1 MTMSDKRRQTLIKRG
16 FCAVAAACL
25 FALIQGCATQPTRTQ
40 SSTDY
45 ASSESGSADSGL
57 AESGSADQMSSEHGP
72 GAKGAPGH
80 HKINPYF
87 HTVTSTT
94 EGSVTIEGNTIH
106 YHAVA
111 GLLIVHPKGWNDAAG
126 KESSDNSGGDGDDPP
141 MGSPHEHH
149 AQKTTPEASMFY
161 VAYFKDG
168 ESPGDRPVTFLY
180 NGGPG
185 SSTVWLHMGA
195 FGPRR
200 VVTADHTHT
209 PPAPYQLVNND
220 YSLLDA
226 SDLVF
231 VDAPGTGF
239 SRVTPG
245 AEKAFYGADQD
256 VHAFSE
262 FIMQFLSKYGRWNS
276 PKYLFGESYGTPRS
290 ANLINVLETEDDTD
304 FNGVI
309 LLSQILNYDGSPDI
323 VRVNPGVDLAY
334 ELALPTYAATAWYH
348 HKLPGASRSL
358 DSLLTE
364 VEQFA
369 MGDYATALRAGSTLS
384 SDQRDAIAAKLHDYT
399 GLPVSY
405 IKKANLRIDGGQF
418 EHSLQGDA
426 DLTTGRLD
434 SRFSGPSLDPLSERA
449 EYDPQAASIASA
461 YVAAFNSYVRK
472 DLHYGMKMSYKPEI
486 PLYRAWNFQHQP
498 PGSDTPLPQ
507 ALNVMPDLA
516 NAMKYDPGLKVM
528 LNGGYFDLATPFY
541 QGMYEMA
548 HLPMPKKLQANISYH
563 YYESGHMVYAHAP
576 SLKELHDNVA
586 AFIAST
592 EHQQSNQQQDDQQ

>member
-1 MTMSDKRRQTLIKRG
+1 MSDKTRTALLTKGIS
-16 FCAVAAACL
+16 ATAAACV
-25 FALIQGCATQPTRTQ
+25 FALVQGCAMQPTQTQ
-40 SSTDY
+40 ASTGYVSSD
-45 ASSESGSADSGL
+45 SGSGDSGA
-57 AESGSADQMSSEHGP
+57 AEQTPTERSRWARAQGH
-72 GAKGAPGH
+72 KG
-80 HKINPYF
+80 NPYF
-87 HTVTSTT
+87 RTATSTS
-94 EGSVTIEGNTIH
+94 EGSVTVEGNTIH

-111 GLLIVHPKGWNDAAG
+111 GLLIVHPKGWNDAAD
-126 KESSDNSGGDGDDPP
+126 KGGSNDSP
-141 MGSPHEHH
+141 MGHRHGHH
-149 AQKTTPEASMFY
+149 ARKQSPEASMFY

-168 ESPGDRPVTFLY
+168 ESPGDRPLTFLY

-239 SRVTPG
+239 SRVKPG
-245 AEKAFYGADQD
+245 AEKGFYGADQD

-290 ANLINVLETEDDTD
+290 ANLINVLETQDATD

-309 LLSQILNYDGSPDI
+309 LLSQILNFDDSVDGVTD
-323 VRVNPGVDLAY
+323 NPGLDLPY

-348 HKLPGASRSL
+348 HKLPDASPSL
-358 DSLLTE
+358 DSLLGE

-369 MGDYATALRAGSTLS
+369 MGDYAAALRAGSSLS
-384 SDQRDAIAAKLHDYT
+384 SEQRDAIAAKLHDYT

-405 IKKANLRIDGGQF
+405 IVKANLRIDGGEF
-418 EHSLQGDA
+418 EHSLQSDS

-434 SRFSGPSLDPLSERA
+434 SRFSGPSLDPLSQRA
-449 EYDPQAASIASA
+449 DYDPQSAAIASA
-461 YVAAFNSYVRK
+461 YVSAFNTYVRR
-472 DLHYGMKMSYKPEI
+472 DLHYGMGMRYEPEVDI
-486 PLYRAWNFQHQP
+486 FEKWDFQHEP

-516 NAMKYDPGLKVM
+516 NAMKYDPDLKVM

-541 QGMYEMA
+541 EGMYEMA
-548 HLPMPKKLQANISYH
+548 QLPMPRKLQANIEYH
-563 YYESGHMVYAHAP
+563 YYQSGHMVYAHVPA
-576 SLKELHDNVA
+576 LKELHDNVA
-586 AFIAST
+586 AFIANT
-592 EHQQSNQQQDDQQ
+592 EHQ

>member
-1 MTMSDKRRQTLIKRG
+1 MSDKMRKLSLGKGIS
-16 FCAVAAACL
+16 AVAAAGL
-25 FALIQGCATQPTRTQ
+25 FTLVQGCATQPSQPRAV
-40 SSTDY
+40 TDY
-45 ASSESGSADSGL
+45 AASDSASEAPSGGAAAAGPMPSDREASARSG
-57 AESGSADQMSSEHGP
+57 HG
-72 GAKGAPGH
+72 H
-80 HKINPYF
+80 REVSPYF
-87 HTVTSTT
+87 RTATSTT
-94 EGSVTIEGNTIH
+94 EGSVTIEGNSIH
-106 YHAVA
+106 YRAVA
-111 GLLIVHPKGWNDAAG
+111 GLLIVHPKGWNDA
-126 KESSDNSGGDGDDPP
+126 SDKSGDDDPA
-141 MGSPHEHH
+141 GGPHQAHEP
-149 AQKTTPEASMFY
+149 KKSPEASMFY
-161 VAYFKDG
+161 VAYFRDG
-168 ESPGDRPVTFLY
+168 ENPGDRPITFLY

-200 VVTADHTHT
+200 VITADHTHT

-239 SRVTPG
+239 SRVKPG
-245 AEKAFYGADQD
+245 AEKDFYGADQD

-290 ANLINVLETEDDTD
+290 ANLINVLETEDDAD

-309 LLSQILNYDGSPDI
+309 LLSQILNFDDSPDL
-323 VRVNPGVDLAY
+323 VNVNPGVDLAY

-348 HKLPGASRSL
+348 HKLTNASQSL
-358 DSLLTE
+358 DSLLSE

-369 MGDYATALRAGSTLS
+369 MGDYAAALRAGSTLS
-384 SDQRDAIAAKLHDYT
+384 DEGRDAIAAKLHDYT

-405 IKKANLRIDGGQF
+405 IEKANLRIDGGQF

-449 EYDPQAASIASA
+449 DYDPQAASIASA
-461 YVAAFNSYVRK
+461 YVSSFNSYVRK
-472 DLHYGMKMSYKPEI
+472 DLHYGMEMRYKPEA
-486 PLYRAWNFQHQP
+486 PLFQAWDFKHTV
-498 PGSDTPLPQ
+498 PGESFSVPR

-516 NAMKYDPGLKVM
+516 NAMKYDPDLKIM
-528 LNGGYFDLATPFY
+528 LSGGYFDVATPFY
-541 QGMYEMA
+541 QGIYEMA
-548 HLPMPKKLQANISYH
+548 HLPIPKKLQANIEYH
-563 YYESGHMVYAHAP
+563 YYESGHMVYAHTPA
-576 SLKELHDNVA
+576 LKQLHDDVA
-586 AFIAST
+586 AFIANT
-592 EHQQSNQQQDDQQ
+592 EHRPHS

>member
-1 MTMSDKRRQTLIKRG
+1 MSHKTRQTLLARSIS
-16 FCAVAAACL
+16 AAAAACF
-25 FALIQGCATQPTRTQ
+25 FALVQGCAMQPTQT
-40 SSTDY
+40 SASTDS
-45 ASSESGSADSGL
+45 APSDSASADSG
-57 AESGSADQMSSEHGP
+57 STDQQSTGHSHSAKAHDHEG
-72 GAKGAPGH
+72 
-80 HKINPYF
+80 NPYF
-87 HTVTSTT
+87 RTVTSTT
-94 EGSVTIEGNTIH
+94 EGSVTVEGNTIH

-126 KESSDNSGGDGDDPP
+126 NDTHSGHHHKSSKKKP
-141 MGSPHEHH
+141 
-149 AQKTTPEASMFY
+149 AEASMFY

-168 ESPGDRPVTFLY
+168 ESPGDRPITFLY

-185 SSTVWLHMGA
+185 SSSVWLHMGA
-195 FGPRR
+195 LGPRR

-239 SRVTPG
+239 SRVKPG
-245 AEKAFYGADQD
+245 ADKAFYGADQD
-256 VHAFSE
+256 VHAFSD

-309 LLSQILNYDGSPDI
+309 LLSQILNFDDSPDL
-323 VRVNPGVDLAY
+323 VNENPGVDLAY

-348 HKLPGASRSL
+348 HKLLQTGQPL
-358 DSLLTE
+358 QSLLTE

-384 SDQRDAIAAKLHDYT
+384 SDQRDAVAAKLHDYT

-405 IKKANLRIDGGQF
+405 IEKANLRIDGGEF

-434 SRFSGPSLDPLSERA
+434 SRFSGPSLDPLSQRA
-449 EYDPQAASIASA
+449 DYDPQSAAISSA
-461 YVAAFNSYVRK
+461 YVAAFNDYVRK
-472 DLHYGMKMSYKPEI
+472 DLRYGMRMHYNPEI
-486 PLYRAWNFQHQP
+486 DVYEKWDFEHAP
-498 PGSDTPLPQ
+498 PGSDTPQPQ

-516 NAMKYDPGLKVM
+516 NAMKYDPNLKIM

-548 HLPMPKKLQANISYH
+548 HLPMPRKLQANIEYH
-563 YYESGHMVYAHAP
+563 YYESGHMVYAHVPA
-576 SLKELHDNVA
+576 LKELHDNVA
-586 AFIAST
+586 AFIANT
-592 EHQQSNQQQDDQQ
+592 EHQQVSSQQDDQPLTRTLGGGLSTTAGAA

>member
-1 MTMSDKRRQTLIKRG
+1 MSGKMRMTPIVKSLS
-16 FCAVAAACL
+16 AAAAACL
-25 FALIQGCATQPTRTQ
+25 FALVQGCAMQPTQQ
-40 SSTDY
+40 SQTASDY
-45 ASSESGSADSGL
+45 TSSSSGSSDPAGDPKPAG
-57 AESGSADQMSSEHGP
+57 HNRW
-72 GAKGAPGH
+72 AKAHARMG
-80 HKINPYF
+80 NPYF
-87 HTVTSTT
+87 RTVTSTSA
-94 EGSVTIEGNTIH
+94 GMVTVEGNAIH
-106 YHAVA
+106 YHAVT
-111 GLLIVHPKGWNDAAG
+111 GLLIVHPKGWNDAAE
-126 KESSDNSGGDGDDPP
+126 K
-141 MGSPHEHH
+141 EHH
-149 AQKTTPEASMFY
+149 AQKKSPEASMFY

-168 ESPGDRPVTFLY
+168 ERPGDRPITFLY

-209 PPAPYQLVNND
+209 PPAPYQVVNND

-239 SRVTPG
+239 SRVKPG
-245 AEKAFYGADQD
+245 AEKDFFGADQD

-262 FIMQFLSKYGRWNS
+262 FIMQFLAKYGRWNS

-309 LLSQILNYDGSPDI
+309 LLSQILNYDDSPDI
-323 VRVNPGVDLAY
+323 VRANPGVDLAY
-334 ELALPTYAATAWYH
+334 QLALPTYAATAWYH
-348 HKLPGASRSL
+348 HKVANSNESL
-358 DSLLTE
+358 EQFLGE

-369 MGDYATALRAGSTLS
+369 MGDYAAALRAGSTLS
-384 SDQRDAIAAKLHDYT
+384 SDQFDAIAAKLHDYT

-405 IKKANLRIDGGQF
+405 IRKANLRITGSEF
-418 EHSLQGDA
+418 EQSLQANA

-434 SRFSGPSLDPLSERA
+434 SRFSGPALDPLSEGA
-449 EYDPQAASIASA
+449 DYDPQAASIGSA
-461 YVAAFNSYVRK
+461 YVAAFNNYVRN
-472 DLHYGMKMSYKPEI
+472 DLHYGMRMTYKPEI
-486 PLYRAWNFQHQP
+486 PLFRSWDYQHAP
-498 PGSDTPLPQ
+498 PGGGGPQPQ

-516 NAMKYDPGLKVM
+516 NAMKFDPTLKIS

-548 HLPMPKKLQANISYH
+548 HLPMPKKLQSNIEYH
-563 YYESGHMVYAHAP
+563 YYESGHMVYAHIPA
-576 SLKELHDNVA
+576 LKQLHDNAA
-586 AFIAST
+586 AFIANT
-592 EHQQSNQQQDDQQ
+592 EHQPHS

>member
-1 MTMSDKRRQTLIKRG
+1 MSDKMRATLLTKGI
-16 FCAVAAACL
+16 AAAAAACV
-25 FALIQGCATQPTRTQ
+25 FALVQGCATQPTQTQ
-40 SSTDY
+40 TSPDY
-45 ASSESGSADSGL
+45 ASSDSGPSDP
-57 AESGSADQMSSEHGP
+57 APADPQPAGKSRWAKAHGHESNA
-72 GAKGAPGH
+72 
-80 HKINPYF
+80 YF
-87 HTVTSTT
+87 RTITSTT
-94 EGSVTIEGNTIH
+94 AGTVTVEGNAIH

-111 GLLIVHPKGWNDAAG
+111 GLLIVHPKGWNDAAD
-126 KESSDNSGGDGDDPP
+126 KGGGDDPST
-141 MGSPHEHH
+141 GRRSGHH
-149 AQKTTPEASMFY
+149 AKKQSPEASMFY
-161 VAYFKDG
+161 IAYFKDG
-168 ESPGDRPVTFLY
+168 ENPGDRPITFLY

-195 FGPRR
+195 FGPQR

-231 VDAPGTGF
+231 IDAPGTGF
-239 SRVTPG
+239 SRVTAG
-245 AEKAFYGADQD
+245 AEKSFYGADQD

-309 LLSQILNYDGSPDI
+309 LLSQILNFDDAVDI
-323 VRVNPGVDLAY
+323 VHDNPGVDLPY

-348 HKLPGASRSL
+348 HKLPGASQSL
-358 DSLLTE
+358 DSLLSE

-369 MGDYATALRAGSTLS
+369 MGDYAAALRAGSTLS

-405 IKKANLRIDGGQF
+405 IEKADLRIDGGEF

-449 EYDPQAASIASA
+449 DYDPQSAAIGSA
-461 YVAAFNSYVRK
+461 YVAAFNHPR
-472 DLHYGMKMSYKPEI
+472 DLLPNRLYHRERGHGRPLQPVTGNLRPPLQPVKM
-486 PLYRAWNFQHQP
+486 RR
-498 PGSDTPLPQ
+498 PG
-507 ALNVMPDLA
+507 
-516 NAMKYDPGLKVM
+516 DPGVVGELIAHVQRDQDRRGKRDRKSRDVDEAIELVPQKPPRCSHQVISDHAEPSLLSQQLCALLRQLLPAAAEGLVEM
-528 LNGGYFDLATPFY
+528 H
-541 QGMYEMA
+541 QG
-548 HLPMPKKLQANISYH
+548 LQAG
-563 YYESGHMVYAHAP
+563 EPRLGQLV
-576 SLKELHDNVA
+576 LRLE
-586 AFIAST
+586 
-592 EHQQSNQQQDDQQ
+592 

>member
-1 MTMSDKRRQTLIKRG
+1 MSDAVRTQLIMKG
-16 FCAVAAACL
+16 VTAAVAASI
-25 FALIQGCATQPTRTQ
+25 FALVQGCATEPSHNQT
-40 SSTDY
+40 STGYVSAETGTAD
-45 ASSESGSADSGL
+45 SGSAGQ
-57 AESGSADQMSSEHGP
+57 ASSQHG
-72 GAKGAPGH
+72 
-80 HKINPYF
+80 NPYF
-87 HTVTSTT
+87 RTITSTS
-94 EGSVTIEGNTIH
+94 EGSVRIEGNTIH

-126 KESSDNSGGDGDDPP
+126 TKQADKRP
-141 MGSPHEHH
+141 
-149 AQKTTPEASMFY
+149 PEASMFY

-168 ESPGDRPVTFLY
+168 EKPGERPITFLY

-209 PPAPYQLVNND
+209 PPAPYELVNND

-245 AEKAFYGADQD
+245 AEKDFYGADPD

-309 LLSQILNYDGSPDI
+309 LLSQILSYDESTGM
-323 VRVNPGVDLAY
+323 VRYDPGVDLPY
-334 ELALPTYAATAWYH
+334 EMALPSYAATAWYR
-348 HKLPGASRSL
+348 HKLPNAGRQL
-358 DSLLTE
+358 EPFLKE
-364 VEQFA
+364 VEHFA
-369 MGDYATALRAGSTLS
+369 LTDYARALRAGAALS
-384 SDQRDAIAAKLHDYT
+384 PQQRDAIAAKLHEYT

-405 IKKANLRIDGGQF
+405 IEKANLRIDGGEF
-418 EHSLQGDA
+418 EHALQSDA

-434 SRFSGPSLDPLSERA
+434 SRFSGPSLDPLSQRA
-449 EYDPQAASIASA
+449 EYDPQSAAISSA
-461 YVAAFNSYVRK
+461 YVAAFNNYVRK
-472 DLHYGMKMSYKPEI
+472 DLHYGIGMHYRPEVR
-486 PLYRAWNFQHQP
+486 LFLTWSFRHQP
-498 PGSDTPLPQ
+498 PGAPAQMPQ
-507 ALNVMPDLA
+507 GLNVMPDLA
-516 NAMKYDPGLKVM
+516 NAMKYDPGLKIM
-528 LNGGYFDLATPFY
+528 LNGGYFDLATPFFE
-541 QGMYEMA
+541 GMYEMT
-548 HLPMPKKLQANISYH
+548 HLPMPRKLQANIEYH
-563 YYESGHMVYAHAP
+563 YYESGHMVYTHLP
-576 SLKELHDNVA
+576 SLKMLHDNVA
-586 AFIAST
+586 AFIANT
-592 EHQQSNQQQDDQQ
+592 EHQPGNPQQDDQQQ

>member
-1 MTMSDKRRQTLIKRG
+1 MIMGNPMREAFLTKG
-16 FCAVAAACL
+16 FPVAAATCL
-25 FALIQGCATQPTRTQ
+25 FILAQGCATQPSQ
-40 SSTDY
+40 PQASTEY
-45 ASSESGSADSGL
+45 ATSDAASESAS
-57 AESGSADQMSSEHGP
+57 AESGPADQMSADHEP
-72 GAKGAPGH
+72 GARSAHAH
-80 HKINPYF
+80 HGGNPYF
-87 HTVTSTT
+87 RTAASTT
-94 EGSVTIEGNTIH
+94 EGSVTVEGNSIH

-111 GLLIVHPKGWNDAAG
+111 GLLIVHPKGWNDASGKAG
-126 KESSDNSGGDGDDPP
+126 DANDADDDDPP
-141 MGSPHEHH
+141 PMGAPPAHH
-149 AQKTTPEASMFY
+149 AEKKPPEASMFY

-168 ESPGDRPVTFLY
+168 ENPGDRPITFLY

-185 SSTVWLHMGA
+185 SSTIWLHMGA

-220 YSLLDA
+220 FSLLDA

-239 SRVTPG
+239 SRVRPG
-245 AEKAFYGADQD
+245 AEKDFYGADQD

-290 ANLINVLETEDDTD
+290 ASLINVLETEDATD

-309 LLSQILNYDGSPDI
+309 LLSQILNFDDSPDL
-323 VRVNPGVDLAY
+323 VSVNPGIDLAY

-348 HKLPGASRSL
+348 HKLPNASQSL
-358 DSLLTE
+358 GSLLSE

-369 MGDYATALRAGSTLS
+369 MGDYAAALRAGSTLG

-405 IKKANLRIDGGQF
+405 IEKANLRIDGGRF

-449 EYDPQAASIASA
+449 DYDPQAASIASA
-461 YVAAFNSYVRK
+461 YVSSFNSYVRK
-472 DLHYGMKMSYKPEI
+472 DLHYGIEMRYKPEI
-486 PLYRAWNFQHQP
+486 DLFRAWDFKHAS
-498 PGSDTPLPQ
+498 PGGSFSVPR

-516 NAMKYDPGLKVM
+516 NAMKYDPDLKIM
-528 LNGGYFDLATPFY
+528 LTGGYFDVATPFY
-541 QGMYEMA
+541 QGIYEMA
-548 HLPMPKKLQANISYH
+548 HLPMPKKLQANIEYH
-563 YYESGHMVYAHAP
+563 YYESGHMVYAHTPA
-576 SLKELHDNVA
+576 LKQLHDDVA
-586 AFIAST
+586 AFIVNT
-592 EHQQSNQQQDDQQ
+592 EHAQQGGQH

>member
-1 MTMSDKRRQTLIKRG
+1 MSDQMRKTLLSKG
-16 FCAVAAACL
+16 VSVVAAASL
-25 FALIQGCATQPTRTQ
+25 FALVQGCATQPSQ
-40 SSTDY
+40 PSQDQPSADY
-45 ASSESGSADSGL
+45 AQADS
-57 AESGSADQMSSEHGP
+57 SGADAGPGEHASGEHGP
-72 GAKGAPGH
+72 GAKGDH
-80 HKINPYF
+80 HKRNPYF
-87 HTVTSTT
+87 RTVTSTT
-94 EGSVTIEGNTIH
+94 EGSVNVEGHAIH

-111 GLLIVHPKGWNDAAG
+111 GMLIVHPKGWDDAAAKPKKG
-126 KESSDNSGGDGDDPP
+126 EEPP
-141 MGSPHEHH
+141 
-149 AQKTTPEASMFY
+149 KASMFY

-168 ESPGDRPVTFLY
+168 ESPSDRPVTFLY

-195 FGPRR
+195 FGPQR
-200 VVTADHTHT
+200 VITEDHTHT

-239 SRVTPG
+239 SRVKG
-245 AEKAFYGADQD
+245 KDAAKAFFGADQD

-290 ANLINVLETEDDTD
+290 ANLINVLETEDNTD

-309 LLSQILNYDGSPDI
+309 LLSQILNYDDSPDI
-323 VRVNPGVDLAY
+323 VRVNPSVDLAY

-348 HKLPGASRSL
+348 HKLPNASQPL
-358 DSLLTE
+358 DSLLPE

-369 MGDYATALRAGSTLS
+369 MGDYAAALRAGSTLS
-384 SDQRDAIAAKLHDYT
+384 ADQRDAIAGKLHDYT
-399 GLPVSY
+399 GLPVAY

-418 EHSLQGDA
+418 EHALQGDA

-434 SRFSGPSLDPLSERA
+434 SRFSGPSLDPLSERS

-461 YVAAFNSYVRK
+461 YVSAFNNYVRK
-472 DLHYGMKMSYKPEI
+472 SLHYGMEMTYKPEI
-486 PLYRAWNFQHQP
+486 PLFKTWDYQHQP
-498 PGSDTPLPQ
+498 PGQPVPLPQ

-516 NAMKYDPGLKVM
+516 NAMKYDPNLKIC
-528 LNGGYFDLATPFY
+528 LNGGYFDVATPFY

-548 HLPMPKKLQANISYH
+548 HLPMPKKLQANIEYH
-563 YYESGHMVYAHAP
+563 YYASGHMVYAHAP

-586 AFIAST
+586 AFIANT
-592 EHQQSNQQQDDQQ
+592 EHQQQGGQTAQ